1 MTVEE
6 MKTIAGP
13 WLSNDRHELILRA
26 SCFVRG
32 WDACPHTTANA
43 RIVQQLI
50 AGMRWIWLVYG
61 RPIVAWHHIER
72 TGRFNSYP
80 RPGTDDTAT
89 RAPFAVCPVT
99 GRVAYRDDFGVPRGT
114 GGYHPHSGNDIH
126 APIGRAIR
134 APFAGLAVAHTDDWF
149 AGRSVGLVGAE
160 GFVRNSHLS
169 RFAHLGYVRAGAVIG
184 YVGQTGDALTP
195 HDHFSWHP
203 WNVPDPLHV
212 APSGFTTRPRRDRS
226 LSVPES
232 RCAPRPERRHGE
244 DARRRRDRHRPAA
257 RRPAGGL
264 AVPRWAELPLRP
276 VVPAGTDNAIFR
288 LGDSMAVRL
297 PRIDWAI
304 DQPAKE
310 REWLPVLR
318 STSVAGDTDSRW
330 LSVNPGQVSMALVR
344 LHVAPRGHRN
354 ARPPGIAAGGGGRS
368 RALRS

>member
-1 MTVEE
+1 MRKAIDAAKGTTRRRRALVSFTATLLLLCGSVAATPLASATVTTPGDCRRPQVPGGFHKQVVTAIRASGNLPKAWADSPSLAKIVCWQDTAFDPGFFARASWHRWHGEFAMTVEE

-26 SCFVRG
+26 RCFVRG
-32 WDACPHTTANA
+32 WDACPRTTANA

-203 WNVPDPLHV
+203 WNVPDPVHI
-212 APSGFTTRPRRDRS
+212 APSGFTRVLD
-226 LSVPES
+226 
-232 RCAPRPERRHGE
+232 
-244 DARRRRDRHRPAA
+244 
-257 RRPAGGL
+257 
-264 AVPRWAELPLRP
+264 
-276 VVPAGTDNAIFR
+276 
-288 LGDSMAVRL
+288 
-297 PRIDWAI
+297 AI
-304 DQPAKE
+304 DPFPF
-310 REWLPVLR
+310 L
-318 STSVAGDTDSRW
+318 
-330 LSVNPGQVSMALVR
+330 NQVCSKA
-344 LHVAPRGHRN
+344 
-354 ARPPGIAAGGGGRS
+354 
-368 RALRS
+368 